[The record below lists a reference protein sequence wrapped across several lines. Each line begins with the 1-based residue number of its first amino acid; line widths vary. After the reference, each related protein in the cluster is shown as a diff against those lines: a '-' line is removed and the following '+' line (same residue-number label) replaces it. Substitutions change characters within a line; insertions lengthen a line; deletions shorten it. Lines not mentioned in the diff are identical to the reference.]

1 MNIGGH
7 ARLGTKF
14 ELQGFYTWSHTT
26 GNMLAGADE
35 FRITDAG
42 HQGDLRAVRDQ
53 TIDPLRSSLR
63 RVRGTAEYRSEAS
76 RHAQR
81 PLPRAA
87 RHQRLRHLPL
97 SLRHAVHRWAGPR
110 SAADHGPSNGDGY
123 TSISRRA

>member
-26 GNMLAGADE
+26 GNILAGADE

-53 TIDPLRSSLR
+53 TIDPYDPLCDACTGPLNTDQKH
-63 RVRGTAEYRSEAS
+63 RVTLSALYRAPLGINASGIFRYHSGTPYTD
-76 RHAQR
+76 
-81 PLPRAA
+81 
-87 RHQRLRHLPL
+87 
-97 SLRHAVHRWAGPR
+97 WAG
-110 SAADHGPSNGDGY
+110 AA
-123 TSISRRA
+123 TSVADRPGQ